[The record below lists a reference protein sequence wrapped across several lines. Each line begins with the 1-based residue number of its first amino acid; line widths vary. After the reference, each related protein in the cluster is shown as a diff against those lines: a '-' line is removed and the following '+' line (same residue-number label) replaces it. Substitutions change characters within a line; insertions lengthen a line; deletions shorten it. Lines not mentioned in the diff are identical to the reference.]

1 MKRIYNRL
9 LSFAFGAVVAGG
21 VMTAC
26 SDDLGFDENFVEG
39 EPVTLSIDCAV
50 AEMPVVSRADMAV
63 GRDKEINSVWIGF
76 YGADGSLKHHFTY
89 GEGGDI
95 KIMDEDF
102 QTLENMKITSGRYHI
117 VAVANYEGNMG
128 VTPTQTT
135 PKDLKTL
142 LDEAKT
148 FDQYK
153 AIAVY
158 TDPGSV
164 DTPTGNLVMQGVYVE
179 SRKHDKDVSS
189 DFWAIE
195 NESLTAVS
203 SGTTKLPGAIHF
215 RRLISQVKFN
225 ITFDNTNIES
235 FEPVSMT
242 VYNVPTVSW
251 LAEREDGEAGNTVTN
266 AGDNI
271 SLGGSEYTPS
281 RRFYSFEGTTTRT
294 IDWYQMENRRQAVID
309 VATYAERERER
320 KNDIPNSEF
329 KENSGIYTALC
340 GESGDT
346 YMKNNNATY
355 VVFHARLKMKKLPLQ
370 ENPQDPQVVQR
381 TVDAVYTVHLGYCEP
396 KNGAEAEKSKDF
408 NCRRNY
414 KYTYNMKIIG
424 VDKIEVEAKKED
436 QDYEHGAEGLITDI
450 TGAFF
455 PADSHF
461 EQRNVELTAG
471 ELEKLKWSMRVY
483 TNQRNFI
490 TIDETNFDKPQT
502 YPDNKV
508 HSEYYDWIEFIPAPS
523 ETQCA
528 AYNPAKVIKLKDMV
542 GRTKE
547 AGEGDWYTMFIDEY
561 IYENATTEPGVTHG
575 NLTPSWK
582 SYVNLPDRTMWLKV
596 VEERSLDQ
604 ESVIIKSKY
613 AVQQKSLQTYYGINP
628 ENPAS
633 AMALEH
639 VDEYDG
645 NEITELTT
653 QDITNRGGRYLMA
666 SHLKISDNNSV
677 AWNSKLNLGVLQLN
691 GDKIEQGIPQMSTSE
706 LRSLCLNRNR
716 DLNGNSIIDPEE
728 LRWFLPG
735 IHQYVRFVMGSHS
748 LQTPLYT
755 YEGRTQSDTPSH
767 YHYGSAEGWTLWAEE
782 YISTGQWGGEIKH
795 IRCARYLGVSMNEF
809 SETPAQPA
817 FKEREGAT
825 RVVEFHYGQESSR
838 IKTSAS
844 LPVHYVNTEYN
855 RTAKAIQYADEDI
868 LFTEE
873 DPPYDNSTGAM
884 IYGSMSITQW
894 LEYYNDS
901 DPCTHKYGS
910 GWRVPNQIEMTSLM
924 FILGEWGK
932 YKYSYILGNWQIDV
946 YLTCTLDYNNQHL
959 MGVNAHHATRYD
971 KNTVINGWSGYSYK
985 IRCVK
990 DIE

>member
-271 SLGGSEYTPS
+271 NLGGKEYTSS

-309 VATYAERERER
+309 VPTYAERERER
-320 KNDIPNSEF
+320 KNDITDSEF

-346 YMKNNNATY
+346 YIKNNNATY
-355 VVFHARLKMKKLPLQ
+355 VVLHARLTMKKKPTGV
-370 ENPQDPQVVQR
+370 ESR
-381 TVDAVYTVHLGYCEP
+381 TVDAVYTVHLGYCE
-396 KNGAEAEKSKDF
+396 GADDAVKAKDF
-408 NCRRNY
+408 NSRRNY
-414 KYTYNMKIIG
+414 KYTYNMKITG
-424 VDKIEVEAKKED
+424 VDKIELEAKAETLD
-436 QDYEHGAEGLITDI
+436 GDFQHGAEGLITDI

-461 EQRNVELTAG
+461 EQRNVELTAE

-523 ETQCA
+523 EPQCA

-596 VEERSLDQ
+596 EEERSQDQ

-628 ENPAS
+628 ENPTS

-645 NEITELTT
+645 NTIVNDVADKDKT
-653 QDITNRGGRYLMA
+653 INRGGRFLIANY
-666 SHLKISDNNSV
+666 
-677 AWNSKLNLGVLQLN
+677 LGVIDGNGNETDREITWSKIDRTTLQKN
-691 GDKIEQGIPQMSTSE
+691 GSEKEQGVPNMNSNN
-706 LRSLCLNRNR
+706 LRDLCLNRNR
-716 DLNGNSIIDPEE
+716 DLNGNNRIDPEE
-728 LRWFLPG
+728 IRWFLPS
-735 IHQYVRFVMGSHS
+735 IHQYVRFALGSHS
-748 LQTPLYT
+748 LVSPLYDYEGKDHTDTPL
-755 YEGRTQSDTPSH
+755 QF
-767 YHYGSAEGWTLWAEE
+767 HYGSAEGWTLWAEE
-782 YISTGQWGGEIKH
+782 YISIGSPSNNIAH
-795 IRCARYLGVSMNEF
+795 IRCARYLGVDMSKY
-809 SETPAQPA
+809 ETQPAEPA
-817 FKEREGAT
+817 FKKRDDDNNII
-825 RVVEFHYGQESSR
+825 EFHYGVESSR
-838 IKTSAS
+838 SMITGE
-844 LPVHYVNTEYN
+844 LPIHYTNSEYN
-855 RTAKAIQYADEDI
+855 RSAKVLQYADKDI
-868 LFTEE
+868 VLKDKYVQVPFTMNEWINDHHGKSQCE
-873 DPPYDNSTGAM
+873 SEFGA
-884 IYGSMSITQW
+884 
-894 LEYYNDS
+894 
-901 DPCTHKYGS
+901 
-910 GWRVPNQIEMTSLM
+910 GWRVPNQIEMSAMM
-924 FILGEWGK
+924 FVLGRWGNSTLGQS
-932 YKYSYILGNWQIDV
+932 YSPYYSYEDV
-946 YLTCTLDYNNQHL
+946 FYLTSTRDFYGKHI
-959 MGVNAHHATRYD
+959 MATTGMIATRVD
-971 KNTVINGWSGYSYK
+971 DSQLSYGPWT
-985 IRCVK
+985 IAVRCVK

>member
-50 AEMPVVSRADMAV
+50 GEMPVVSRADMAA

-117 VAVANYEGNMG
+117 VAVANYERNMG

-251 LAEREDGEAGNTVTN
+251 LAEREDGDAGNTVTN

-271 SLGGSEYTPS
+271 NLGGKEYTSS

-309 VATYAERERER
+309 VPTYAERERER
-320 KNDIPNSEF
+320 KNDITDSEF

-346 YMKNNNATY
+346 YIKNNNATY
-355 VVFHARLKMKKLPLQ
+355 VVLHARLTMKKKP
-370 ENPQDPQVVQR
+370 EGVESR

-396 KNGAEAEKSKDF
+396 KNGVEAEKAKDF

-414 KYTYNMKIIG
+414 KYTYNMKITG
-424 VDKIEVEAKKED
+424 VDKIELEAKAETLD
-436 QDYEHGAEGLITDI
+436 GDFQHGAEGLITDI

-461 EQRNVELTAG
+461 EQRNVELTAD

-561 IYENATTEPGVTHG
+561 IYENTTTEPGVTHG

-596 VEERSLDQ
+596 EEERSQDQ

-628 ENPAS
+628 ENPTS

-653 QDITNRGGRYLMA
+653 QEITNRGGRYLMA
-666 SHLKISDNNSV
+666 SHLKILDNNSV

-691 GDKIEQGIPQMSTSE
+691 GDKREQGIPQMSTSE

-782 YISTGQWGGEIKH
+782 YISTGEWGGEIKH
-795 IRCARYLGVSMNEF
+795 IRCARYLGVNMNEF

-873 DPPYDNSTGAM
+873 YPPYDNSTGVER
-884 IYGSMSITQW
+884 YGAMSITKW

-901 DPCTHKYGS
+901 DPCADKYGS

-932 YKYSYILGNWQIDV
+932 YKYNYFLGNWQTDV
-946 YLTCTLDYNNQHL
+946 YLTCTLDYNDQHL
-959 MGVNAHHATRYD
+959 MGVNAHHATRYE
-971 KNTVINGWSGYSYK
+971 KNTVINGWGGYSYK

>member
-9 LSFAFGAVVAGG
+9 LSLAFGAVVAGG

-76 YGADGSLKHHFTY
+76 YGTDGSLKHHFTY

-251 LAEREDGEAGNTVTN
+251 LAERADGEPGNTVTN

-271 SLGGSEYTPS
+271 NLGGKEYTPS

-294 IDWYQMENRRQAVID
+294 IDWYQMENRRQAVIP
-309 VATYAERERER
+309 VPTYAKRELER
-320 KNDIPNSEF
+320 KNDITDSEF

-355 VVFHARLKMKKLPLQ
+355 VVLHAKLTMKKKPTGV
-370 ENPQDPQVVQR
+370 ESR

-396 KNGAEAEKSKDF
+396 KNGVEAEKAKDF

-414 KYTYNMKIIG
+414 KYTYNMKITG
-424 VDKIEVEAKKED
+424 VDKIELEAKAETLD
-436 QDYEHGAEGLITDI
+436 GDFQHGAEGLITDI

-461 EQRNVELTAG
+461 EQRNVELTAD

-508 HSEYYDWIEFIPAPS
+508 HSEYYDWIGFIPAPS

-596 VEERSLDQ
+596 EEERSQDQ

-628 ENPAS
+628 ENPTS

-653 QDITNRGGRYLMA
+653 QEITNRGGRYLMA
-666 SHLKISDNNSV
+666 SHLKILDNNSV

-691 GDKIEQGIPQMSTSE
+691 GDKREQGIPQMSTSE

-782 YISTGQWGGEIKH
+782 YISTGEWGGEIKH
-795 IRCARYLGVSMNEF
+795 IRCARYLGVNMNEF

-838 IKTSAS
+838 IKTSES

-873 DPPYDNSTGAM
+873 YPPYDNSTGVER
-884 IYGSMSITQW
+884 YGAMSITKW

-901 DPCTHKYGS
+901 NPCADKYGS

-932 YKYSYILGNWQIDV
+932 YKYNYILGNWQTDV
-946 YLTCTLDYNNQHL
+946 YLTCTLDYNDQHL
-959 MGVNAHHATRYD
+959 MGVNAHHATRYE
-971 KNTVINGWSGYSYK
+971 KNTVINGWGGYSYK

>member
-340 GESGDT
+340 GESGET
-346 YMKNNNATY
+346 YIKNNNATY
-355 VVFHARLKMKKLPLQ
+355 VVLHARLTMKKKPTGV
-370 ENPQDPQVVQR
+370 ESR
-381 TVDAVYTVHLGYCEP
+381 TVDAVYTVHLGYCE
-396 KNGAEAEKSKDF
+396 GADDAVKAKDF
-408 NCRRNY
+408 NSRRNY
-414 KYTYNMKIIG
+414 KYTYNMKITG
-424 VDKIEVEAKKED
+424 VDKIELEAKAETLD
-436 QDYEHGAEGLITDI
+436 GDFQHGAEGLITDI

-633 AMALEH
+633 SMALEH

-645 NEITELTT
+645 NEIPESTNPIT

-666 SHLKISDNNSV
+666 SHLKILDNNSV

-735 IHQYVRFVMGSHS
+735 IHQYARFVMGSHS

-782 YISTGQWGGEIKH
+782 YISTGEWGGEIKH
-795 IRCARYLGVSMNEF
+795 IRCARYLGVNMNEF

-873 DPPYDNSTGAM
+873 YPPYDNSTGAER
-884 IYGSMSITQW
+884 YGSMSITQW

>member
-340 GESGDT
+340 GESGET
-346 YMKNNNATY
+346 YIKNNNATY
-355 VVFHARLKMKKLPLQ
+355 VVLHARLTMKKKPTGV
-370 ENPQDPQVVQR
+370 ESR
-381 TVDAVYTVHLGYCEP
+381 TVDAVYTVHLGYCE
-396 KNGAEAEKSKDF
+396 GADDAVKAKDF
-408 NCRRNY
+408 NSRRNY
-414 KYTYNMKIIG
+414 KYTYNMKITG
-424 VDKIEVEAKKED
+424 VDKIELEAKAETLD
-436 QDYEHGAEGLITDI
+436 GDFQHGAEGLITDI

-795 IRCARYLGVSMNEF
+795 IRCARYLGVNMNEF

-873 DPPYDNSTGAM
+873 YPPYDNSTGAM

>member
-9 LSFAFGAVVAGG
+9 LSLAFGAVVAGG

-50 AEMPVVSRADMAV
+50 GEMPVVSRADMAA

-251 LAEREDGEAGNTVTN
+251 LAERADGDAGNTVTN

-271 SLGGSEYTPS
+271 NLGGKEYTSS

-309 VATYAERERER
+309 VPTYAERERER
-320 KNDIPNSEF
+320 KNDITDSEF

-461 EQRNVELTAG
+461 EQRNVQLSASELTD
-471 ELEKLKWSMRVY
+471 LKWSMRIY
-483 TNQRNFI
+483 TDQRNFL
-490 TIDETNFDKPQT
+490 TIDQDNYTNFDAK
-502 YPDNKV
+502 YW
-508 HSEYYDWIEFIPAPS
+508 DWIGFIPTSSA
-523 ETQCA
+523 TQCA
-528 AYNPAKVIKLKDMV
+528 TYNPANVIKLSELKDK
-542 GRTKE
+542 GT
-547 AGEGDWYTMFIDEY
+547 GGWYTMFIDEY
-561 IYENATTEPGVTHG
+561 IYEDATTEPGVTHG
-575 NLTPSWK
+575 NLTPNWK

-596 VEERSLDQ
+596 EEARSQDQ
-604 ESVIIKSKY
+604 ESVIVKSKY

-633 AMALEH
+633 SMALEH

-645 NEITELTT
+645 NEIPESTNPIT

-666 SHLKISDNNSV
+666 SHLKILDNNSV

-795 IRCARYLGVSMNEF
+795 IRCARYLGVNMNEF

-817 FKEREGAT
+817 FKKRDGENI
-825 RVVEFHYGQESSR
+825 VDFHYGKESSR
-838 IKTSAS
+838 NLSAGS
-844 LPVHYVNTEYN
+844 LPIHYVNSEYN
-855 RTAKAIQYADEDI
+855 RVAKAIEYATDDYPI
-868 LFTEE
+868 KYPWSSLTV
-873 DPPYDNSTGAM
+873 DSW
-884 IYGSMSITQW
+884 ITTI
-894 LEYYNDS
+894 NDA
-901 DPCTHKYGS
+901 DPCEKSKGQ
-910 GWRVPNQIEMTSLM
+910 GWRVPNQTEMTALM
-924 FILGEWGK
+924 FILGEWTDIKDEYGNPK
-932 YKYSYILGNWQIDV
+932 NELGNPNNTF
-946 YLTCTLDYNNQHL
+946 YLTSTLDFYGQHI
-959 MGVNAHHATRYD
+959 MGVTAHHATRI
-971 KNTVINGWSGYSYK
+971 KNELNASYTYINVK
-985 IRCVK
+985 CVK

>member
-9 LSFAFGAVVAGG
+9 LSLAFGAVVAGG

-271 SLGGSEYTPS
+271 NLGGSEYTSS

-309 VATYAERERER
+309 VPTYAERERER
-320 KNDIPNSEF
+320 KNDITDSEF

-340 GESGDT
+340 GESGET
-346 YMKNNNATY
+346 YIKNNNATY
-355 VVFHARLKMKKLPLQ
+355 VVLHARLTMKKKPTGV
-370 ENPQDPQVVQR
+370 ESR

-396 KNGAEAEKSKDF
+396 KNGVEAEKAKDF

-414 KYTYNMKIIG
+414 KYTYNMKITG
-424 VDKIEVEAKKED
+424 VDKIELEAKAETLD
-436 QDYEHGAEGLITDI
+436 GDFQHGAEGLITDI

-461 EQRNVELTAG
+461 EQRNVELTAD

-508 HSEYYDWIEFIPAPS
+508 HSEYYDWIGFIPAPS

-596 VEERSLDQ
+596 EEERSQDQ

-628 ENPAS
+628 ENPTS

-666 SHLKISDNNSV
+666 SHLKILDNNSV

-782 YISTGQWGGEIKH
+782 YISTGEWGGEIKH
-795 IRCARYLGVSMNEF
+795 IRCARYLGVNMNEF

-873 DPPYDNSTGAM
+873 YPPYDNSTGAER
-884 IYGSMSITQW
+884 YGSMSITQW

>member
-9 LSFAFGAVVAGG
+9 LSLAFGAVVAGG

-50 AEMPVVSRADMAV
+50 GEMPVVSRADMAA

-195 NESLTAVS
+195 NESFTAVS

-251 LAEREDGEAGNTVTN
+251 LAEREDGDAGNTVTN

-271 SLGGSEYTPS
+271 NLGGKEYTSS

-309 VATYAERERER
+309 VPTYAERERER
-320 KNDIPNSEF
+320 KNDITDSEF

-461 EQRNVELTAG
+461 EQRNVQLSASELTD
-471 ELEKLKWSMRVY
+471 LKS
-483 TNQRNFI
+483 
-490 TIDETNFDKPQT
+490 
-502 YPDNKV
+502 V
-508 HSEYYDWIEFIPAPS
+508 HANI
-523 ETQCA
+523 
-528 AYNPAKVIKLKDMV
+528 
-542 GRTKE
+542 
-547 AGEGDWYTMFIDEY
+547 
-561 IYENATTEPGVTHG
+561 
-575 NLTPSWK
+575 
-582 SYVNLPDRTMWLKV
+582 
-596 VEERSLDQ
+596 
-604 ESVIIKSKY
+604 
-613 AVQQKSLQTYYGINP
+613 
-628 ENPAS
+628 
-633 AMALEH
+633 
-639 VDEYDG
+639 
-645 NEITELTT
+645 
-653 QDITNRGGRYLMA
+653 
-666 SHLKISDNNSV
+666 
-677 AWNSKLNLGVLQLN
+677 
-691 GDKIEQGIPQMSTSE
+691 
-706 LRSLCLNRNR
+706 
-716 DLNGNSIIDPEE
+716 
-728 LRWFLPG
+728 
-735 IHQYVRFVMGSHS
+735 
-748 LQTPLYT
+748 
-755 YEGRTQSDTPSH
+755 
-767 YHYGSAEGWTLWAEE
+767 YGSA
-782 YISTGQWGGEIKH
+782 
-795 IRCARYLGVSMNEF
+795 
-809 SETPAQPA
+809 
-817 FKEREGAT
+817 
-825 RVVEFHYGQESSR
+825 
-838 IKTSAS
+838 
-844 LPVHYVNTEYN
+844 
-855 RTAKAIQYADEDI
+855 
-868 LFTEE
+868 
-873 DPPYDNSTGAM
+873 
-884 IYGSMSITQW
+884 
-894 LEYYNDS
+894 
-901 DPCTHKYGS
+901 
-910 GWRVPNQIEMTSLM
+910 
-924 FILGEWGK
+924 
-932 YKYSYILGNWQIDV
+932 
-946 YLTCTLDYNNQHL
+946 
-959 MGVNAHHATRYD
+959 
-971 KNTVINGWSGYSYK
+971 
-985 IRCVK
+985 
-990 DIE
+990 

>member
-1 MKRIYNRL
+1 MKKIYNRF
-9 LSFAFGAVVAGG
+9 LSLALGAVVAGG
-21 VMTAC
+21 LMTAC
-26 SDDLGFDENFVEG
+26 SDDLAFDENFVEG
-39 EPVTLSIDCAV
+39 EPVTLSIDCSV
-50 AEMPVVSRADMAV
+50 GEMAVVSRADMAA

-251 LAEREDGEAGNTVTN
+251 LAEREDGDAGNTVTN

-309 VATYAERERER
+309 VPSYAKRELER

-346 YMKNNNATY
+346 YIKNNNATY
-355 VVFHARLKMKKLPLQ
+355 VVLHARLTMKKKP
-370 ENPQDPQVVQR
+370 DGVTSR
-381 TVDAVYTVHLGYCEP
+381 TVDAVYTVHLGYCE
-396 KNGAEAEKSKDF
+396 GADDAVKAKDF

-414 KYTYNMKIIG
+414 KYTYNMKITG
-424 VDKIEVEAKKED
+424 VDKIELEATAETLD
-436 QDYEHGAEGLITDI
+436 GDFQHGAEGLITDI

-461 EQRNVELTAG
+461 EQRNVELTAS
-471 ELEKLKWSMRVY
+471 ELTDLKWSMRIY
-483 TNQRNFI
+483 TDQRNFL
-490 TIDETNFDKPQT
+490 TIDQDNYTSFDAK
-502 YPDNKV
+502 YW
-508 HSEYYDWIEFIPAPS
+508 DWIGFIPTSSA
-523 ETQCA
+523 TQCA
-528 AYNPAKVIKLKDMV
+528 TYNPANVIKLSELKDK
-542 GRTKE
+542 GT
-547 AGEGDWYTMFIDEY
+547 GGWYTMFIDEY
-561 IYENATTEPGVTHG
+561 IYEDAKTEPGVTHG

-596 VEERSLDQ
+596 EEARSQDQ
-604 ESVIIKSKY
+604 ESVIVKSKY
-613 AVQQKSLQTYYGINP
+613 AVQQKSLQTYYGTNP
-628 ENPAS
+628 ENPTS

-645 NEITELTT
+645 NEIPEPTI
-653 QDITNRGGRYLMA
+653 QDITSRGGRYLMA
-666 SHLKISDNNSV
+666 SHLKILDNNSV
-677 AWNSKLNLGVLQLN
+677 TWNSKLNLGVLQLN

-782 YISTGQWGGEIKH
+782 YISTGEWGGEIKH
-795 IRCARYLGVSMNEF
+795 IRCARYLGVNMNEF

-873 DPPYDNSTGAM
+873 YPPYDNSTGAER
-884 IYGSMSITQW
+884 YGSMSITQW

>member
-340 GESGDT
+340 GESGET
-346 YMKNNNATY
+346 YIKNNNATY
-355 VVFHARLKMKKLPLQ
+355 VVLHARLTMKKKPTGV
-370 ENPQDPQVVQR
+370 ESR

-396 KNGAEAEKSKDF
+396 KNGVEAEKAKDF

-414 KYTYNMKIIG
+414 KYTYNMKITG
-424 VDKIEVEAKKED
+424 VDKIELEAKAETLD
-436 QDYEHGAEGLITDI
+436 GDFQHGAEGLITDI

-461 EQRNVELTAG
+461 EQRNVELTAD

-596 VEERSLDQ
+596 EEERSQDQ

-628 ENPAS
+628 ENPTS

-716 DLNGNSIIDPEE
+716 DLNGNRIIDPEE

-782 YISTGQWGGEIKH
+782 YISTGEWGGEIKH
-795 IRCARYLGVSMNEF
+795 IRCARYLGVNMNEF

-873 DPPYDNSTGAM
+873 YPPYDNSTGAM

>member
-340 GESGDT
+340 GESGET
-346 YMKNNNATY
+346 YIKNNNATY
-355 VVFHARLKMKKLPLQ
+355 VVLHARLTMKKKPTGV
-370 ENPQDPQVVQR
+370 ESR
-381 TVDAVYTVHLGYCEP
+381 TVDAVYTVHLGYCE
-396 KNGAEAEKSKDF
+396 GADDAVKAKDF
-408 NCRRNY
+408 NSRRNY
-414 KYTYNMKIIG
+414 KYTYNMKITG
-424 VDKIEVEAKKED
+424 VDKIELEAKAETLD
-436 QDYEHGAEGLITDI
+436 GDFQHGAEGLITDI

-795 IRCARYLGVSMNEF
+795 IRCARYLGVNMNEF

-873 DPPYDNSTGAM
+873 YPPYDNSTGAM

-971 KNTVINGWSGYSYK
+971 KNTVINGWNGYSYK

>member
-9 LSFAFGAVVAGG
+9 LSLAFGAVVAGG

-271 SLGGSEYTPS
+271 NLGGSEYTSS

-320 KNDIPNSEF
+320 KNDITDSEF

-340 GESGDT
+340 GESGET
-346 YMKNNNATY
+346 YIKNNNATY
-355 VVFHARLKMKKLPLQ
+355 VVLHARLTMKKKPTGV
-370 ENPQDPQVVQR
+370 ESR

-396 KNGAEAEKSKDF
+396 KNGVEAEKAKDF

-414 KYTYNMKIIG
+414 KYTYNMKITG
-424 VDKIEVEAKKED
+424 VDKIELEAKAETLD
-436 QDYEHGAEGLITDI
+436 GDFQHGAEGLITDI

-461 EQRNVELTAG
+461 EQRNVELTAD

-508 HSEYYDWIEFIPAPS
+508 HSEYYDWIGFIPAPS

-596 VEERSLDQ
+596 EEERSQDQ

-628 ENPAS
+628 ENPTS

-666 SHLKISDNNSV
+666 SHLKILDNNSV

-691 GDKIEQGIPQMSTSE
+691 GDKREQGIPQMSTSE

-782 YISTGQWGGEIKH
+782 YISTGEWGGEIKH
-795 IRCARYLGVSMNEF
+795 IRCARYLGVNMNEF

-873 DPPYDNSTGAM
+873 YPSYDNSTGAM

>member
-9 LSFAFGAVVAGG
+9 LLFAFGAVVAGG

-340 GESGDT
+340 GESGET
-346 YMKNNNATY
+346 YIKNNNATY
-355 VVFHARLKMKKLPLQ
+355 VVLHARLTMKKKPTGV
-370 ENPQDPQVVQR
+370 ESR
-381 TVDAVYTVHLGYCEP
+381 TVDAVYTVHLGYCE
-396 KNGAEAEKSKDF
+396 GADDAVKAKDF
-408 NCRRNY
+408 NSRRNY
-414 KYTYNMKIIG
+414 KYTYNMKITG
-424 VDKIEVEAKKED
+424 VDKIELEAKAETLD
-436 QDYEHGAEGLITDI
+436 GDFQHGAEGLITDI

-795 IRCARYLGVSMNEF
+795 IRCARYLGVNMNEF

-873 DPPYDNSTGAM
+873 YPPYDNSTGAM